1 MTGTLVNTV
10 AVLVGSSIGLVLR
23 KQIPE
28 RIRKAMLQA
37 LGLSTLLIGTKM
49 GFEGKELLAVI
60 LSLVIGGA
68 LGTWLELEYKIEGI
82 GRFFERK
89 LKREDI
95 VKGWLTATI
104 IFCVGPMTVLGCFQD
119 GLMGKPDIL
128 FLKSLLDFVTSIMLS
143 SALGFGVLLST
154 ISVLVI
160 QGVLTLFASQLSFL
174 KETFILGNFTATG
187 GIMVLAIGF
196 RLLEIKDIRVGDFLP
211 ALVVSPLISF
221 FWQR

>member
-1 MTGTLVNTV
+1 MTGTFVNTL
-10 AVLVGSSIGLVLR
+10 AVIVGSSLGLLLK

-28 RIRKAMLQA
+28 KVRIAMLQA
-37 LGLSTLLIGTKM
+37 LGLSTLLIGIKM

-68 LGTWLELEYKIEGI
+68 IGTWCELEYKIEGI

-119 GLMGKPDIL
+119 GLMGKPEIL
-128 FLKSLLDFVTSIMLS
+128 FLKSLLDFVTSIMLAS
-143 SALGFGVLLST
+143 TLGFGVLLST
-154 ISVLVI
+154 LSVLVI
-160 QGVLTLFASQLSFL
+160 QGTLTIFASQLFFL
-174 KETFILGNFTATG
+174 KEEFILGNFTATG
-187 GIMVLAIGF
+187 GIMILAIGF
-196 RLLEIKDIRVGDFLP
+196 RLLDIKDIKVGDFLP
-211 ALVVSPLISF
+211 ALIVSPLISF
-221 FWQR
+221 LWK